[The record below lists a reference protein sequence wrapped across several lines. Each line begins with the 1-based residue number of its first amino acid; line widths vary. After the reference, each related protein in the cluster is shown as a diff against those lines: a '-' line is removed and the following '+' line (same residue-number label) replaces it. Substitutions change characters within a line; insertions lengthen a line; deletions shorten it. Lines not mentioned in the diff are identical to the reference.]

1 MFDQPGVRCH
11 VLRQV
16 GEEHRHVEANGLA
29 GLVVGLLEGGIV
41 DLALVVLL
49 RAADQ
54 ELNLLA
60 RKGKMHKNSS
70 NENSPCV
77 VLCCSQPLLHLLSG
91 DCAIAILIHF
101 LKITLLKIGNMLRQ
115 LKQTNHATISQKQVF
130 VINLTLM
137 AEGRLG
143 CYTCYSFP
151 RGHGVFKIHKWIT
164 LVLQCTLQ
172 GLNYRRHIYRAR

>member
-16 GEEHRHVEANGLA
+16 GEKHRHVEANGLA

-60 RKGKMHKNSS
+60 GK
-70 NENSPCV
+70 ENYV
-77 VLCCSQPLLHLLSG
+77 MV
-91 DCAIAILIHF
+91 
-101 LKITLLKIGNMLRQ
+101 
-115 LKQTNHATISQKQVF
+115 
-130 VINLTLM
+130 
-137 AEGRLG
+137 
-143 CYTCYSFP
+143 
-151 RGHGVFKIHKWIT
+151 
-164 LVLQCTLQ
+164 
-172 GLNYRRHIYRAR
+172 